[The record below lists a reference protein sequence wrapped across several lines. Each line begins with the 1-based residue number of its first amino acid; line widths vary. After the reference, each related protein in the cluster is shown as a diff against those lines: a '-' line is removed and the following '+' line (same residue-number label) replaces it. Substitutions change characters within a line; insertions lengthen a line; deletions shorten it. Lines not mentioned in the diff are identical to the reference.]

1 MIRKDESDILRL
13 SIKDFFTSDILKI
26 AILPFVFTMIFV
38 YISFFSLASFGLD
51 QLDNAVIE
59 THSST
64 LGTST
69 DVNDNFADDVFSMVL
84 KSTIVT
90 WLVNFLVY
98 TIGSFAMIYVSVF
111 ISIIVIGF
119 LTPYILSKIRNKHYS
134 HINMHGDANLISPLF
149 ALMKYGLVMLFML
162 IIFIPLYFIPI
173 IGLIVFNLPI
183 FYFFHKMLNY
193 DVASTILSSTDIRKF
208 KYVNEKKLRLR
219 SLLLFLLSMI
229 PFMSLILPV
238 FYIVYIGHGYF
249 STLEN
254 ENF

>member
-1 MIRKDESDILRL
+1 MIRKDETTILSL
-13 SIKDFFTSDILKI
+13 SITDFFTSDILKI

-51 QLDNAVIE
+51 HLNNTVIE
-59 THSST
+59 THSTT
-64 LGTST
+64 LGTSI
-69 DVNDNFADDVFSMVL
+69 DVNDNFSDDVLNIIL
-84 KSTIVT
+84 KSTVVT
-90 WLVNFLVY
+90 WVVNFLVY
-98 TIGSFAMIYVSVF
+98 TIGSFAMIYVSIF

-134 HINMHGDANLISPLF
+134 HITMHGDSNIISPLF
-149 ALMKYGLVMLFML
+149 ALVKYGFIMLFMF

-173 IGLIVFNLPI
+173 INIIAFNLPI

-193 DVASTILSSTDIRKF
+193 DVASTILSNSDLKKF
-208 KYVNEKKLRLR
+208 KYMNEEKLRLR

-238 FYIVYIGHGYF
+238 FYILYIGHGYF